1 MLTELS
7 DNRELQETLSCLKQD
22 VQNCLYIY
30 IDLARYG
37 LDNPNMKIWIDKV
50 DQSINLV
57 VMKYHDGFQI
67 YGRHDAWEQE
77 ELLALIREYEPER
90 ISGNEPVIRG
100 LEERL
105 SQTYQATYGAI
116 LKRSKNIP
124 FDTVQ
129 ARRCELAGPD
139 DMPEIADLMLTE
151 EEFGQAYEKE
161 ELVEQLKER
170 QKTGMGRSL
179 IIRDKGRIVGHVA
192 TFAEAEDVAVM
203 SGSVIQKEYRSTG
216 YYDIL
221 CSEFYSMLLNEEKK
235 DLYFFLTN
243 KRHITLYSRL
253 FQKETTY
260 GKLIKIT

>member
-30 IDLARYG
+30 IDLTRYG

-67 YGRHDAWEQE
+67 YGRHDAWDQKD
-77 ELLALIREYEPER
+77 LLALIREYEPER

-116 LKRSKNIP
+116 LKRSKNLP

-129 ARRCELAGPD
+129 VRRCELAGPD
-139 DMPEIADLMLTE
+139 DIPEIADLMLTE
-151 EEFGQAYEKE
+151 EETKN
-161 ELVEQLKER
+161 R
-170 QKTGMGRSL
+170 
-179 IIRDKGRIVGHVA
+179 
-192 TFAEAEDVAVM
+192 
-203 SGSVIQKEYRSTG
+203 
-216 YYDIL
+216 
-221 CSEFYSMLLNEEKK
+221 
-235 DLYFFLTN
+235 
-243 KRHITLYSRL
+243 
-253 FQKETTY
+253 
-260 GKLIKIT
+260 